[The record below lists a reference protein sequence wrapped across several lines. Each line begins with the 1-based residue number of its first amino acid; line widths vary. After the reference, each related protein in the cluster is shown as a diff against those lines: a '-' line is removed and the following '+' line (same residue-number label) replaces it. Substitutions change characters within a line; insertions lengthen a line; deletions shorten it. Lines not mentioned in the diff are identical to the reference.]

1 MVTQNII
8 FFILAGVSC
17 VGAIGVVR
25 SSNVVHAAL
34 YLVSVLAAAAGLFLL
49 IAAEFLAWVQ
59 VLIYLGA
66 VTVLLLFGIML
77 TRAPMGKNDDL
88 DNESKLPAYAVAF
101 GMFGLL
107 SALIVDAFS
116 NQTNIQIG
124 GSGATKTLLNG
135 QMSAMSKSVMYN
147 YVFAFEVVGVLL
159 LAALIGAVVMARKD

>member
-8 FFILAGVSC
+8 FFILAGISC

-25 SSNVVHAAL
+25 TSNVVHAAL

-88 DNESKLPAYAVAF
+88 DNDSKIPAYVVAF

-107 SALIVDAFS
+107 GALIVDAFN
-116 NQTNIQIG
+116 NQTKIKIG
-124 GSGATKTLLNG
+124 GSGATQTLLNG
-135 QMSAMSKSVMYN
+135 QMSAMSKSVIYD
-147 YVFAFEVVGVLL
+147 YIFPFEIVGVLL